1 MFIDRTAKMLYFFQ
15 KSKFPMK
22 LSVIIL
28 FLLCSV
34 LHTLSAQK
42 SDNEE
47 GIFTASIVAG
57 ANFSQID
64 GDEDAAYSKVG
75 FNGGAR
81 GGVRFGDRMELCT
94 EILFSQKGSY
104 IKSLDK
110 TYHLDYMEVPLLF
123 YYKDWEAADKNN
135 RKYMRVMIGGGFSY
149 SRLLNSTIKQYGTE
163 LEDGQSGY
171 AKFLSNDLMF
181 MLDANIFFTRNWGIN
196 VRWARSLLTIVER
209 PIRQNIS
216 YAINRSIIVRVLFRF

>member
-1 MFIDRTAKMLYFFQ
+1 MLYFFQ

-28 FLLCSV
+28 FLLCGF
-34 LHTLSAQK
+34 LHTLSAQN
-42 SDNEE
+42 DEE
-47 GIFTASIVAG
+47 GIFTATLLAG

-64 GDEDAAYSKVG
+64 GDEDGAYSKVG

-104 IKSLDK
+104 IKSINK
-110 TYHLDYMEVPLLF
+110 TYHLDYVEVPVLF
-123 YYKDWEAADKNN
+123 YYKDWEATDNDN
-135 RKYMRVMIGGGFSY
+135 RKYMRVMVGGGFSY
-149 SRLLNSTIKQYGTE
+149 SRLLNGETKQYGTT
-163 LEDGQSGY
+163 LQDGQPGY
-171 AKFLSNDLMF
+171 ASFLSNDLMF
-181 MLDANIFFTRNWGIN
+181 MLDANIFITRNWGIN
-196 VRWARSLLTIVER
+196 VRWARSLLTIVEK

>member
-1 MFIDRTAKMLYFFQ
+1 
-15 KSKFPMK
+15 MK

-28 FLLCSV
+28 LLLCGT

-42 SDNEE
+42 GDNEE
-47 GIFTASIVAG
+47 GIFTASILAG

-64 GDEDAAYSKVG
+64 GDEDGAYSKVG

-104 IKSLDK
+104 IKSIDK

-123 YYKDWEAADKNN
+123 YYKDWEATDKKN
-135 RKYMRVMIGGGFSY
+135 RSYMRVMIGGGLSY
-149 SRLLNSTIKQYGTE
+149 SRLLNATVKQYGNV
-163 LEDGQSGY
+163 LEDGQPGF

-196 VRWARSLLTIVER
+196 VRWARSILTIVER

>member
-1 MFIDRTAKMLYFFQ
+1 MLYFFQ

-28 FLLCSV
+28 FLLCGT

-47 GIFTASIVAG
+47 GIFTASILAG

-104 IKSLDK
+104 IKSIDK

-123 YYKDWEAADKNN
+123 YYKDWEAMDKKN

-149 SRLLNSTIKQYGTE
+149 SRLLNATVKQYGNR
-163 LEDGQSGY
+163 LEDGQPGF

-196 VRWARSLLTIVER
+196 LRWARSILTIVER

>member
-1 MFIDRTAKMLYFFQ
+1 MLYFFQ

-28 FLLCSV
+28 FLLCST
-34 LHTLSAQK
+34 LHTLSAQN
-42 SDNEE
+42 DEE
-47 GIFTASIVAG
+47 GRFTATIIAG
-57 ANFSQID
+57 ANISQID
-64 GDEDAAYSKVG
+64 GDEDGAYSKVG

-104 IKSLDK
+104 IRSIDK
-110 TYHLDYMEVPLLF
+110 TYHLNYMEVPLLF
-123 YYKDWEAADKNN
+123 YYKDWEAMDKKN

-149 SRLLNSTIKQYGTE
+149 SRLLNYAVKQYGTT
-163 LEDGQSGY
+163 LEDGQPGY

-181 MLDANIFFTRNWGIN
+181 MLDANIFFTRNWGLNI
-196 VRWARSLLTIVER
+196 RWARSLLTIVEQ

-216 YAINRSIIVRVLFRF
+216 YAINRSIVVRVLFRF

>member
-1 MFIDRTAKMLYFFQ
+1 
-15 KSKFPMK
+15 MK

-28 FLLCSV
+28 FLLCGT

-42 SDNEE
+42 GDNEE
-47 GIFTASIVAG
+47 GIFTASIIAG

-64 GDEDAAYSKVG
+64 GDEDGAYSKVG

-104 IKSLDK
+104 IKSIDK

-123 YYKDWEAADKNN
+123 YYKDWEAEDKNN
-135 RKYMRVMIGGGFSY
+135 RKYMRVMIGGGLSY
-149 SRLLNSTIKQYGTE
+149 SRLLNATVKQYGNV
-163 LEDGQSGY
+163 LEDGQPGF

-196 VRWARSLLTIVER
+196 VRWARSILTIVER

-216 YAINRSIIVRVLFRF
+216 YAINRSIVVRVLFRF

>member
-1 MFIDRTAKMLYFFQ
+1 
-15 KSKFPMK
+15 MK

-42 SDNEE
+42 SDHEE
-47 GIFTASIVAG
+47 GIFTASIVVG

-81 GGVRFGDRMELCT
+81 AGVRFGDRMELCT

-123 YYKDWEAADKNN
+123 YYKDWEAVDKNN

-181 MLDANIFFTRNWGIN
+181 MLDANVFFTRNWGIN
-196 VRWARSLLTIVER
+196 IRWARSLLTIVER

>member
-1 MFIDRTAKMLYFFQ
+1 MLYFFQ

-28 FLLCSV
+28 FLICGV
-34 LHTLSAQK
+34 LHSLSAQK
-42 SDNEE
+42 NEE
-47 GIFTASIVAG
+47 EGRFTATIVAG
-57 ANFSQID
+57 INISQID
-64 GDEDAAYSKVG
+64 GDEDGAYSKVG

-104 IKSLDK
+104 IKSIDK
-110 TYHLDYMEVPLLF
+110 LYHLDYMEVPLLF
-123 YYKDWEAADKNN
+123 YYKDWEAVDKKN
-135 RKYMRVMIGGGFSY
+135 RKYMRVMIGGGLSY
-149 SRLLNSTIKQYGTE
+149 SRLLNTTIKQYGTT
-163 LEDGQSGY
+163 LEDGQPGF

-181 MLDANIFFTRNWGIN
+181 MLDANIFFTRNFGLN
-196 VRWARSLLTIVER
+196 LRWSRSILTIVEQ

-216 YAINRSIIVRVLFRF
+216 YAINRSIIVRALFRF

>member
-1 MFIDRTAKMLYFFQ
+1 
-15 KSKFPMK
+15 MK

-34 LHTLSAQK
+34 SHSLSAQ
-42 SDNEE
+42 NEEE
-47 GIFTASIVAG
+47 GIFTATLLAG

-104 IKSLDK
+104 IKSLNK
-110 TYHLDYMEVPLLF
+110 TYHLDYIEVPVLF

-135 RKYMRVMIGGGFSY
+135 RKYMRVMVGGGFSY
-149 SRLLNSTIKQYGTE
+149 SRLLNSATKQYGTT

-171 AKFLSNDLMF
+171 ANFLSNDLMF

-196 VRWARSLLTIVER
+196 VRWARSLLTIVEK

>member
-1 MFIDRTAKMLYFFQ
+1 MLYFFQ

-196 VRWARSLLTIVER
+196 IRWARSLLTIVER

>member
-1 MFIDRTAKMLYFFQ
+1 
-15 KSKFPMK
+15 MK
-22 LSVIIL
+22 LSVITL
-28 FLLCSV
+28 FLFFGI

-42 SDNEE
+42 DDEE
-47 GIFTASIVAG
+47 GRFTASIVAG
-57 ANFSQID
+57 INISQID
-64 GDEDAAYSKVG
+64 GDEDGSYSKVG

-104 IKSLDK
+104 IQNIDK
-110 TYHLDYMEVPLLF
+110 LYHLDYIEVPVLF
-123 YYKDWEAADKNN
+123 YYKDWQATDKKN

-149 SRLLNSTIKQYGTE
+149 SRLLNATVKQYGTA
-163 LEDGQSGY
+163 LEDGQPGF

-181 MLDANIFFTRNWGIN
+181 MLDANVFFTRNFGIN
-196 VRWARSLLTIVER
+196 LRWSRSILTIVER

-216 YAINRSIIVRVLFRF
+216 YAINRSIIVRALFRF

>member
-1 MFIDRTAKMLYFFQ
+1 
-15 KSKFPMK
+15 MK

-34 LHTLSAQK
+34 SHSLSAQ
-42 SDNEE
+42 NEEE
-47 GIFTASIVAG
+47 GIFTATLLAG

-104 IKSLDK
+104 IKSLNK
-110 TYHLDYMEVPLLF
+110 TYHLDYIEVPVLF

-135 RKYMRVMIGGGFSY
+135 RKYMRVMVGGGFSY
-149 SRLLNSTIKQYGTE
+149 SRLLNSATKQYGTT
-163 LEDGQSGY
+163 LEDGQPGY
-171 AKFLSNDLMF
+171 ANFLSNDLMF

-196 VRWARSLLTIVER
+196 VRWARSLLTIVEK

-216 YAINRSIIVRVLFRF
+216 YAINRSIILRVLFRF